1 MKRQN
6 AETDKAFRI
15 LDICNELLNW
25 ILMIILVIL
34 FCYGT
39 YGIGDSYMLEENAM
53 PEQYEIYR
61 PTEEDYGDFDEL
73 KAQNSD
79 VCGWI
84 TIYGTHVDYPVVQS
98 EDNSTYL
105 MRNPRGEYSLS
116 GSIFMDYMNQKDF
129 SDFNTIIYGHHMDG
143 GAMFGDFD
151 RYLDPS
157 FADSHLYGN
166 VFANGKDYGLEL
178 FAFLELDAYNTGL
191 YVTPVQEVS
200 RKEQYLQEIEDTA
213 LWYRQ
218 ISLSTEDRLV
228 VMSTC
233 TENITNGR
241 HILIG
246 KLSKQTYKDTYK
258 KTLKRN
264 SQIDRIDWGIF
275 WKTSMKRLGVLILLL
290 FSILLLMAV
299 ERSGKRKITVENWK
313 TDRGMYVKSE
323 RYKQRIKLVCLAFLM
338 MVCVVIPNQV
348 YAAGKNKEAALTVEQ
363 TVKGKTNGTT
373 DEFQYE
379 LTSLG
384 SGNPMPEGSNGDR
397 LKFSL
402 KGNESKELVFSYEE
416 AATYR
421 YQLKQVVEKDDKDY
435 DGQVYTIENYVMQ
448 NGSEDFLVKTAI
460 KRKDGNKSPTL
471 SFTIQHKAKDE
482 TPVKNTAS
490 VPKSGDDQSFI
501 SLIVLI
507 LSALLIIV
515 VYKWNK
521 NRRV

>member
-1 MKRQN
+1 
-6 AETDKAFRI
+6 
-15 LDICNELLNW
+15 
-25 ILMIILVIL
+25 
-34 FCYGT
+34 
-39 YGIGDSYMLEENAM
+39 MLEENAM
-53 PEQYEIYR
+53 PEHYEIYR
-61 PTEEDYGDFDEL
+61 PTEEDYGNFDEL

-84 TIYGTHVDYPVVQS
+84 TIYGTHVDYPIVQS

-151 RYLDPS
+151 QYLDQS

-166 VFANGKDYGLEL
+166 IFTKAKEYGLE
-178 FAFLELDAYNTGL
+178 
-191 YVTPVQEVS
+191 
-200 RKEQYLQEIEDTA
+200 YLQEIEDTA

-299 ERSGKRKITVENWK
+299 ERSGKRKKTKNNSRKLEN
-313 TDRGMYVKSE
+313 
-323 RYKQRIKLVCLAFLM
+323 
-338 MVCVVIPNQV
+338 
-348 YAAGKNKEAALTVEQ
+348 
-363 TVKGKTNGTT
+363 
-373 DEFQYE
+373 
-379 LTSLG
+379 
-384 SGNPMPEGSNGDR
+384 
-397 LKFSL
+397 
-402 KGNESKELVFSYEE
+402 
-416 AATYR
+416 
-421 YQLKQVVEKDDKDY
+421 
-435 DGQVYTIENYVMQ
+435 
-448 NGSEDFLVKTAI
+448 
-460 KRKDGNKSPTL
+460 
-471 SFTIQHKAKDE
+471 
-482 TPVKNTAS
+482 
-490 VPKSGDDQSFI
+490 
-501 SLIVLI
+501 
-507 LSALLIIV
+507 
-515 VYKWNK
+515 
-521 NRRV
+521 

>member
-61 PTEEDYGDFDEL
+61 PTEEDYGDF
-73 KAQNSD
+73 
-79 VCGWI
+79 
-84 TIYGTHVDYPVVQS
+84 PVVQS

-299 ERSGKRKITVENWK
+299 ERSGKRKKTKNNSRKLEN
-313 TDRGMYVKSE
+313 
-323 RYKQRIKLVCLAFLM
+323 
-338 MVCVVIPNQV
+338 
-348 YAAGKNKEAALTVEQ
+348 
-363 TVKGKTNGTT
+363 
-373 DEFQYE
+373 
-379 LTSLG
+379 
-384 SGNPMPEGSNGDR
+384 
-397 LKFSL
+397 
-402 KGNESKELVFSYEE
+402 
-416 AATYR
+416 
-421 YQLKQVVEKDDKDY
+421 
-435 DGQVYTIENYVMQ
+435 
-448 NGSEDFLVKTAI
+448 
-460 KRKDGNKSPTL
+460 
-471 SFTIQHKAKDE
+471 
-482 TPVKNTAS
+482 
-490 VPKSGDDQSFI
+490 
-501 SLIVLI
+501 
-507 LSALLIIV
+507 
-515 VYKWNK
+515 
-521 NRRV
+521 